1 MSGGAGWSAAGEV
14 AMSKYDPLSARLA
27 GHAGPEWRAS
37 FAEIEAVLGFPLPK
51 GARAGRV
58 WWRNT
63 GAQPHQRAWTTGGW
77 DVADVDHTT
86 GLVTFRRKAA
96 EPEPGAKAF
105 APPPA
110 VAYEPAIL
118 ARLEATPKWTF
129 ALVATGLTIAAG
141 LSVFAIRGWM
151 RRR

>member
-1 MSGGAGWSAAGEV
+1 
-14 AMSKYDPLSARLA
+14 MSKYNPLSARLA

-37 FAEIEAVLGFPLPK
+37 FAEIEEVLGFPLPR
-51 GARAGRV
+51 GARSGRI
-58 WWRNT
+58 WWQNT

-77 DVADVDHTT
+77 VVGDVDHTT

-96 EPEPGAKAF
+96 DA
-105 APPPA
+105 APAETPAQPPA
-110 VAYEPAIL
+110 AAAEPAIL
-118 ARLEATPKWTF
+118 SRLEVTPKWTF

-141 LSVFAIRGWM
+141 LSVFAVRGWM

>member
-1 MSGGAGWSAAGEV
+1 
-14 AMSKYDPLSARLA
+14 MSKYNPLSARLA

-37 FAEIEAVLGFPLPK
+37 FAEIEEVLGFPLPK
-51 GARAGRV
+51 GARSGKV
-58 WWRNT
+58 WWQNT
-63 GAQPHQRAWTTGGW
+63 GAQPHQRAWTAGGW
-77 DVADVDHTT
+77 AVDEVDHAA

-96 EPEPGAKAF
+96 DAAPPARSP

-110 VAYEPAIL
+110 VADEPAIL
-118 ARLEATPKWTF
+118 SRLEATPKWTF

-141 LSVFAIRGWM
+141 LSVFAVRGWM